1 MRTSMTLTP
10 GTRLGPYEI
19 TAPLGAGGMGEVY
32 LARDTR
38 LDRDV
43 AIKALPAHLAGDP
56 DRLARFEREAK
67 IVASL
72 NHPGIGAVYALE
84 ESAGQKFLVMEF
96 VDGETLAARLKRG
109 PIPLAEAIPLA
120 TQIAEALEAA
130 HDKGVIH
137 RDLKPAN
144 VMFTADGKVKVLDFG
159 LARTADGAPSG
170 MGMPPNANSP
180 TATSP
185 APIHSPTIPG
195 AIMGTAGYMSPEQ
208 ARGKPVDKRSDIF
221 SFGCVL
227 YEMLTGIQPFAG
239 ETVSDSIGALLHRQ
253 TDFSILPSSTPPA
266 VRRVLA
272 RCLSKEKSERLR
284 DIGDAR
290 LDLASAGIETESTIT
305 PGPPVRWKARVA
317 ASFIAGALLVAAA
330 SWLLSSSNDPV
341 PAAVTRFSITGTKI
355 PVDAFQ
361 GIALSP
367 DGRRLVYRAI
377 DDDGRERLNMRS
389 FNSLETRSLT
399 GTDNGWAP
407 FFSPDGERVGFY
419 TQGLLKFVSLS
430 NGMTKTIALID
441 LGGYSGATW
450 LPDDTIIF
458 ANSSRRFGR
467 VRVSG
472 GDVETLEV
480 KGLRDGHIVVSPFA
494 LPGGQSLLCGV
505 SDGSA
510 FNIGLFDLAS
520 RTMTVIAE
528 NGFTPI
534 YAESGHILY
543 QQDPG
548 GLMALEFDAQHRKVL
563 SDPFLVTQDIGRR
576 VSYQVRMFS
585 IAGNGTLAYLRT
597 SAKLESGALVWVDR
611 QGQSSPIVEVERVI
625 DTPRMSP
632 DGRRI
637 AFRSPGPTCDIWV
650 HDIERGVTTR
660 LTREGDNHGLAWFGD
675 GRRIAF
681 CRLGAPSLWNVMA
694 ASLDGTGDVEELLP
708 PGIPRGF
715 VSSVSYDAQL
725 MLVGGTTS
733 DTGEDV
739 FLVNTKDK
747 SVKPLLHTR
756 FWEHAAVFSPDG
768 KYMAYACNDSGKEEV
783 YVQTFPAL
791 DSRVQIS
798 TDGGS
803 QPIWSRDGKELFF
816 KLDKKMMVVDVSLQP
831 TFSAGR
837 PRILWESDLS
847 PRSNSGLGA
856 YDVAP
861 DGQRFVM
868 VRDRSLAGG
877 AEVNVVLNW
886 FEELRAMAPKGKK

>member
-1 MRTSMTLTP
+1 MPLEP
-10 GTRLGPYEI
+10 GWMLGPFEI
-19 TAPLGAGGMGEVY
+19 LSPLGAGGMGEVY

-38 LDRDV
+38 LDRNV

-84 ESAGQKFLVMEF
+84 ENAGQKFLVMEF
-96 VDGETLAARLKRG
+96 VDGETLAVRLKRG
-109 PIPLAEAIPLA
+109 PIPLDEAIPLA

-130 HDKGVIH
+130 HEKGVVH

-144 VMFTADGKVKVLDFG
+144 VMFTAEGKVKVLDFG
-159 LARTADGAPSG
+159 LARTADTAPTGSG
-170 MGMPPNANSP
+170 LPPNANSP

-185 APIHSPTIPG
+185 AVLNSPTIPG

-221 SFGCVL
+221 SYGCVL

-239 ETVSDSIGALLHRQ
+239 ETVSDSIGALLHGQ
-253 TDFSILPSSTPPA
+253 PDFSILPHSTPPA
-266 VRRVLA
+266 VRRVLV

-290 LDLASAGIETESTIT
+290 IELASAGIESEAKTA
-305 PGPPVRWKARVA
+305 PDAPVRWKARMA
-317 ASFIAGALLVAAA
+317 ASFVSGAILVAAA
-330 SWLLSSSNDPV
+330 LWFLSSSDAPRPEV
-341 PAAVTRFSITGTKI
+341 VTRFSINGTKI

-361 GIALSP
+361 GMALSP

-377 DDDGRERLNMRS
+377 DDDGRERLNIRS
-389 FNSLETRSLT
+389 FDSLEAKSLA
-399 GTDNGWAP
+399 GSESGWAP

-419 TQGLLKFVSLS
+419 TQGVLKFVTLS
-430 NGMTKTIALID
+430 NGMTKTIALVD

-472 GDVETLEV
+472 GEVETLEV
-480 KGLRDGHIVVSPFA
+480 KDLRDGHIVVSPFA
-494 LPGGQSLLCGV
+494 LPDGKSLLCGI

-510 FNIGLFDLAS
+510 FNIGLFDIAS
-520 RTMTVIAE
+520 RSLTMIAE

-534 YAESGHILY
+534 YGKSGHILY

-548 GLMALEFDAQHRKVL
+548 GLMALEFDTQRRKVL
-563 SDPFLVTQDIGRR
+563 GDPFLVAQDIGRR

-585 IAGNGTLAYLRT
+585 IASNGTLAYVRT

-611 QGQSSPIVEVERVI
+611 QGQSSPIVEVERVV
-625 DTPRMSP
+625 DTPRISP

-637 AFRSPGPTCDIWV
+637 AFRAPGPMCDIWV

-660 LTREGDNHGLAWFGD
+660 LTREGDNHGIAWFGD
-675 GRRIAF
+675 SRRVAF
-681 CRLGAPSLWNVMA
+681 CRLGAPSLWNVMS
-694 ASLDGTGDVEELLP
+694 ASLDGAGDVEELLP

-715 VSSVSYDAQL
+715 VSSVTQDGQL
-725 MLVGGTTS
+725 ILVGGTTS

-747 SVKPLLHTR
+747 LSKPLLHSR

-768 KYMAYACNDSGKEEV
+768 KYVAYACNESGKEEV
-783 YVQTFPAL
+783 YVQSFPAL
-791 DSRVQIS
+791 DSREQIS

-816 KLDKKMMVVDVSLQP
+816 KLDKKMMVVDVTLQP

-837 PRILWESDLS
+837 PRILWESDFS
-847 PRSNSGLGA
+847 PRSNSGLGV
-856 YDVAP
+856 YDVTP

-868 VRDRSLAGG
+868 VRDRSSTGG
-877 AEVNVVLNW
+877 ADVNVVLNW
-886 FEELRAMAPKGKK
+886 FEELRAMTPKGKK